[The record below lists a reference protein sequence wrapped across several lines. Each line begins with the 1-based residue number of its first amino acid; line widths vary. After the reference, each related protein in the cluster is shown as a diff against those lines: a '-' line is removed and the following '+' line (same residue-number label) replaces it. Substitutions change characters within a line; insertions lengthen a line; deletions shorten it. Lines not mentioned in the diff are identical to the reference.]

1 MKVHYHPKNLYQF
14 LLIVLLGVSTLY
26 AAPGVKNTNYY
37 LGVLAEGYPHS
48 MVISEFQYANAEVV
62 NISDNLVLF
71 GINGNTR
78 LTTFL
83 KNLPFLQDVYVDAES
98 LKGNISL
105 NTNPLAREFLFLL
118 QSGKAQPENP
128 PRLKGMNLKDSP
140 TSTVN
145 VNPKGS
151 VDSADA
157 TLEKG
162 SVVKKTGLKTSQN
175 NMAVI
180 DKLIREKA
188 EKTKKNRANQGA
200 GK

>member
-1 MKVHYHPKNLYQF
+1 MKVQFHLKNLCLYF
-14 LLIVLLGVSTLY
+14 LIFLLGVSTLC

-37 LGVLAEGYPHS
+37 LGVLANGYPHS
-48 MVISEFQYANAEVV
+48 LVISEFQYATAEVV
-62 NISDNLVLF
+62 NINDNLVIF
-71 GINGNTR
+71 GINGNTK

-118 QSGKAQPENP
+118 QSGNTQPENP
-128 PRLKGMNLKDSP
+128 PHLKGMNLRESPSSAVNAKSSFDDSGSP
-140 TSTVN
+140 LA
-145 VNPKGS
+145 KGS
-151 VDSADA
+151 LA
-157 TLEKG
+157 
-162 SVVKKTGLKTSQN
+162 KKPGQESSRN

-188 EKTKKNRANQGA
+188 EKIKKNRANQGA
-200 GK
+200 LK

>member
-1 MKVHYHPKNLYQF
+1 MKVYYHRKKLCLYF
-14 LLIVLLGVSTLY
+14 LIFLLGVSTLA
-26 AAPGVKNTNYY
+26 AAPGIKNTNYY

-71 GINGNTR
+71 GINENTK

-83 KNLPFLQDVYVDAES
+83 KNLPFLKEVYVDAES

-105 NTNPLAREFLFLL
+105 NTNPLAREFLFFL
-118 QSGKAQPENP
+118 QSGKTQPENP
-128 PRLKGMNLKDSP
+128 PHLKNLGLQDSP
-140 TSTVN
+140 TPTVN
-145 VNPKGS
+145 AKG
-151 VDSADA
+151 SADA
-157 TLEKG
+157 ADFTL
-162 SVVKKTGLKTSQN
+162 KKSAITKNTGLKTSQN

-200 GK
+200 VK

>member
-1 MKVHYHPKNLYQF
+1 MKVYYHRKNLCLYF
-14 LLIVLLGVSTLY
+14 LIFLLGVSTLF
-26 AAPGVKNTNYY
+26 AAPEVKNSNYY
-37 LGVLAEGYPHS
+37 LGVLAEGYPQS

-62 NISDNLVLF
+62 NIDNNLVIF
-71 GINGNTR
+71 GINEKTK

-83 KNLPFLQDVYVDAES
+83 KNLPFLKEVYVDAES

-118 QSGKAQPENP
+118 QSGKTQPENP
-128 PRLKGMNLKDSP
+128 PHLKNLGLQDSP
-140 TSTVN
+140 TPTVN
-145 VNPKGS
+145 AKG
-151 VDSADA
+151 SADA
-157 TLEKG
+157 ADFTL
-162 SVVKKTGLKTSQN
+162 KKSAITKNTGLKTSQN

-200 GK
+200 VK